1 MKNKAKAT
9 KGGIVY
15 STNPDYNF
23 PLSEEFQSLELND
36 IKAML
41 LRVWV
46 DKKNRGGKEATI
58 IRGFTGHTSELE
70 GLGKTLKT
78 KCGVGGSVKDGEIIL
93 QGNHR
98 DKVVKWL
105 HEMGYIGTKGAG
117 G

>member
-1 MKNKAKAT
+1 MKNKAKAS

-15 STNPDYNF
+15 STDPDYNF
-23 PLSEEFQSLELND
+23 PLGEEFQSLD
-36 IKAML
+36 INEIKVMP

-58 IRGFTGHTSELE
+58 IRGFSGHTTELE
-70 GLGKTLKT
+70 TLGKTLKT
-78 KCGVGGSVKDGEIIL
+78 KCGVGGAAKDGEIIL

-105 HEMGYIGTKGAG
+105 HEMGYIGAKSAG